1 MKYLMKFNDLLTEN
15 NNYEIKYAEDINN
28 HIRDNDIEFFENNYI
43 DNYIEYYDNQY
54 IIIATMYG
62 YTEIVKILVE
72 NFDVNQTNHL
82 SRTAAYYTNNK
93 PEILKLLLENGLNI
107 ESEDDYGELFFEFV
121 DDNTLN
127 IVKDNKE
134 IIKYLKKQTRNKFN
148 L

>member
-1 MKYLMKFNDLLTEN
+1 MKYLMNFNELLSEN
-15 NNYEIKYAEDINN
+15 NDYEIKYVEDINN

-43 DNYIEYYDNQY
+43 EYYNNQY

-82 SRTAAYYTNNK
+82 SRTAAYYTNNN
-93 PEILKLLLENGLNI
+93 PEILTILLENGLNI
-107 ESEDDYGELFFEFV
+107 ESEDDDDEMFFKSV

-127 IVKDNKE
+127 TLKDNKY
-134 IIKYLKKQTRNKFN
+134 IKDYLKKQTRNKFN